1 METTVAVQ
9 EQELKQ
15 QALSVLEQAKI
26 MKITDQESYTNAC
39 VLLMDHIKPLRKR
52 WADYWKG
59 NDAHPGPV
67 KLAYSAYKSVLEKF
81 TQGDEPLERAESQVK
96 AEVARWD
103 AEQEKLRRELQE
115 KAQREAEAAAQAEI
129 DKQAVFAELSGAD
142 AEQVAAIAAQPVVVV
157 APPVLPTYEKVS
169 GVSKRENWKARVT
182 DMKKLCAAIGKG
194 LVPVTYVLPNESAL
208 NQRAK
213 ADRSTLNIPG
223 VVAYDDPVITGRV
236 R

>member
-1 METTVAVQ
+1 MPDTTAELTNQVQ
-9 EQELKQ
+9 DELKT
-15 QALSVLEQAKI
+15 QALTVVQRAQNI
-26 MKITDQESYTNAC
+26 RIVDQSSYEEAC
-39 VLLMDHIKPLRKR
+39 SLLINEIKPFRKR
-52 WADYWKG
+52 WKDFWDG
-59 NDAHPGPV
+59 LREP
-67 KLAYSAYKSVLEKF
+67 AYRAYQAVLDKYNA
-81 TQGDEPLERAESQVK
+81 GDKPLETAEKQIK
-96 AEVARWD
+96 AEINRWD
-103 AEQEKLRRELQE
+103 AEQEKIRRELQE
-115 KAQREAEAAAQAEI
+115 KAQREAEAAAQTEI